1 MLRKQKKKIEPYA
14 EVPFPL
20 VYLTTDEQKKVNTIE
35 VDLKSYVQQMEAKF
49 ITGVE
54 PLSNWD
60 NYVET
65 VQKMNTEEYVE
76 IYQQAYDR
84 WKESD

>member
-1 MLRKQKKKIEPYA
+1 
-14 EVPFPL
+14 
-20 VYLTTDEQKKVNTIE
+20 
-35 VDLKSYVQQMEAKF
+35 MEAKF